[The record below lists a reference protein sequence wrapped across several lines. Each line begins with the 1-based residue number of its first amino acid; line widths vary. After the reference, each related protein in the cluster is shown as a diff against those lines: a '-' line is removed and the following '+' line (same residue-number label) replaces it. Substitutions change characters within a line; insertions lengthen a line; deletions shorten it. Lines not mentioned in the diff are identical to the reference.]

1 MLLKILPLIII
12 SLFLCVAPIYA
23 EDDSGDLSFDTQDN
37 FGKDWG
43 STSMLSIADTNDP
56 LTIVIGIT
64 NWALAFLGI
73 ISLGLI
79 LYAGIL
85 WFFAGDEEEKIEKAQ
100 DIIKGAVIGLFLV
113 LASYG
118 ISYFIYTTIIVAT
131 I

>member
-1 MLLKILPLIII
+1 MLLKIIPLIII
-12 SLFLCVAPIYA
+12 SLFLCAAPIYA
-23 EDDSGDLSFDTQDN
+23 ADDDVLLFDPQDN

-43 STSMLSIADTNDP
+43 SMEMLSIYDSNDP
-56 LTIVIGIT
+56 LTITINMI
-64 NWALAFLGI
+64 NWALIFLGV

-85 WFFAGDEEEKIEKAQ
+85 WFFAGDEEERIEKAQ
-100 DIIKGAVIGLFLV
+100 DIIKGAVIGLLLV

-118 ISYFIYTTIIVAT
+118 ISYFVYYTISNAT